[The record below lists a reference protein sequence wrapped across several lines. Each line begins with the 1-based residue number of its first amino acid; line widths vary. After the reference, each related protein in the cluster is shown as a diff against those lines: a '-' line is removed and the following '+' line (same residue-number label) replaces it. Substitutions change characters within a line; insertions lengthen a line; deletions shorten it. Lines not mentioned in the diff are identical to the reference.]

1 MRKLFP
7 LLILLV
13 FVAAG
18 CGGSEVKLELPKD
31 TSKATIDLINHAIP
45 TLKAQCPGWNKYGD
59 VLQFE
64 RIYTGSPY
72 YPTSDS
78 DEVIY
83 VTWIQFKVPNDADVP
98 AQYRAHGNILH
109 LGFTENGKAIIFK
122 KAQTARIFLDENIDS
137 GGRDY
142 VIPIS

>member
-13 FVAAG
+13 FVAVG

-31 TSKATIDLINHAIP
+31 TPQATIDLINHAIP
-45 TLKAQCPGWNKYGD
+45 TLKTKCPGWSKYGD

-64 RIYTGSPY
+64 GISTGNPN
-72 YPTSDS
+72 YPNPDS

-98 AQYRAHGNILH
+98 AQYRANGHTLR
-109 LGFTENGKAIIFK
+109 LGFTEDGKAIIFM
-122 KAQTARIFLDENIDS
+122 KAQTARIFLDENIDT
-137 GGRDY
+137 GGRNY